1 MKDDNEITLFTPV
14 DKILV
19 KVMDVKKF
27 EIMFRNLTNFTY
39 QFESFASPGKLNS
52 MESLSLPYK
61 NLDLCTGIQTS
72 EPSRNDGNDKKFQK
86 ASNLL

>member
-1 MKDDNEITLFTPV
+1 
-14 DKILV
+14 
-19 KVMDVKKF
+19 MDVKKF

-39 QFESFASPGKLNS
+39 QFEFFASPGKIKLNGILEPALQKPGS
-52 MESLSLPYK
+52 
-61 NLDLCTGIQTS
+61 TGIQTS